1 MHAQTPAQVVAV
13 IPARYASERLPA
25 KPLADIHGKPMVQHV
40 YERAARA
47 TTVHR
52 VIVATD
58 DERIA
63 NAVRSFGGEVRMTP
77 AECASGSDRIA
88 LVARDLEGTEF
99 VVNVQG
105 DEPLIP
111 PDMIDQTVRRMLE
124 DPTLE
129 VGTVV
134 RKITDPS
141 DLANPAVVKA
151 VLDQRGR
158 CLYFSRSPIP
168 YVRGAEI
175 GQWPEHAACYKH
187 FGLYVFRRTFLLA
200 YAAMVPTPLE
210 HAEKL
215 EQLRIL
221 EHGHGIGAV
230 VTEHESVPVDT
241 PQDLE
246 RVRAMMT

>member
-134 RKITDPS
+134 RKITDPA

-151 VLDQRGR
+151 VLDRRSR

-168 YVRGAEI
+168 HVRGAEA
-175 GQWPEHAACYKH
+175 GRWPEQVTCYKH
-187 FGLYVFRRTFLLA
+187 FGLYVFRRAFLLA
-200 YAAMVPTPLE
+200 YAAMAPTPLE
-210 HAEKL
+210 QAEKL

-241 PQDLE
+241 PRDLE
-246 RVRAMMT
+246 RVRGMMA

>member
-1 MHAQTPAQVVAV
+1 MDTHALAQVVAV

-25 KPLADIHGKPMVQHV
+25 KPLADICGKPMVQHV

-47 TTVHR
+47 ATVQR

-63 NAVRSFGGEVRMTP
+63 DVVRSFGGEVRLTP
-77 AECASGSDRIA
+77 VECASGSDRIA
-88 LVARDLEGTEF
+88 LVAHDLEGTELI
-99 VVNVQG
+99 VNVQG

-111 PDMIDQTVRRMLE
+111 ADMIDQTVRLVLG

-134 RKITDPS
+134 RKVTDPA
-141 DLANPAVVKA
+141 DLTNPAVVKV
-151 VLDQRGR
+151 VLDRRGR

-168 YVRGAEI
+168 HVRGTEARRWAE
-175 GQWPEHAACYKH
+175 QTACYKH
-187 FGLYVFRRTFLLA
+187 FGLYVFRRAFLLA
-200 YAAMVPTPLE
+200 YAAMAPTPLE
-210 HAEKL
+210 QAEKL

-221 EHGHGIGAV
+221 EHGYGIGAV
-230 VTEHESVPVDT
+230 ITEHESVPVDT

-246 RVRAMMT
+246 RVRALMT